1 VAPRTVDRRLLGEAD
16 DIVVAVTPQR
26 FEAVG
31 QVFADFH
38 QVSDDEVREA
48 LADQDTGPSPCG

>member
-1 VAPRTVDRRLLGEAD
+1 MPD
-16 DIVVAVTPQR
+16 D

-38 QVSDDEVREA
+38 QVSDDEVRDL
-48 LADQDTGPSPCG
+48 LATPTAGRA

>member
-1 VAPRTVDRRLLGEAD
+1 
-16 DIVVAVTPQR
+16 VVFAVMPDR

-38 QVSDDEVREA
+38 QITDDEVRAA
-48 LADQDTGPSPCG
+48 LATPTVPSGP

>member
-1 VAPRTVDRRLLGEAD
+1 VAVPVGAASAGRELRTEAD
-16 DIVVAVTPQR
+16 EVVCATTPAR

-38 QVSDDEVREA
+38 QVSDDEVRDL
-48 LADQDTGPSPCG
+48 LAAPTR